1 MNKKPFYAI
10 ISALVIPYIITL
22 SWTGTIHGEELRHE
36 QQSEATGRRRILL
49 DRNQSGYYMDVEDY
63 LPGILAR
70 QMPADYEPEA
80 LRAQAIAART
90 YIYKQMGTLKA
101 EEPSKEIPE
110 SALDMDYLETAQMKA
125 MWGTAQFPAI
135 YEKLESAVRSTA
147 GMVMTSDGQYIDAMF
162 CRASAGRTRAGDYNH
177 PYLQPVD
184 CSSDVQADG
193 FLQLST
199 WTPEEFTQKIN
210 EIPSSDNTSRQI
222 SADQV
227 PSTIQIISRDDSGY
241 VTQVQLG
248 GYTYTGEEIQYGLG
262 LQSSC
267 FVLESYDGNIRATV
281 KGVGHGFGMSQ
292 AAANERAREGWK
304 AEDILS
310 YFYKNIDL
318 ISE

>member
-10 ISALVIPYIITL
+10 ISALVIPYIVTL
-22 SWTGTIHGEELRHE
+22 SWTGTIHGEELRHV

-90 YIYKQMGTLKA
+90 YIYKQMGPLTE

-125 MWGTAQFPAI
+125 MWGTDQFPAI
-135 YEKLESAVRSTA
+135 YEKLESAVKSTA
-147 GMVMTSDGQYIDAMF
+147 GMVMTYEGQYIDAMF
-162 CRASAGRTRAGDYNH
+162 CRASAGKTRAGDYNH

-184 CSSDVQADG
+184 CPSDVQADA
-193 FLQLST
+193 FLQLVN
-199 WTPEEFTQKIN
+199 WTPDEFARKIN
-210 EIPSSDNTSRQI
+210 EIPAADTTARQI
-222 SADQV
+222 SADQI

-241 VTQVQLG
+241 VTQVQIG
-248 GYTYTGEEIQYGLG
+248 GFTYTGEEIQYALG

-267 FVLESYDGNIRATV
+267 FVLEPYDENIRAIV

-292 AAANERAREGWK
+292 AAANERAGEGWK

-310 YFYKNIDL
+310 YFYKNIEL

>member
-63 LPGILAR
+63 LPGVLAR

-90 YIYKQMGTLKA
+90 YIYKQMGPLTP

-147 GMVMTSDGQYIDAMF
+147 GMVMTNDGQYIDAMF

-184 CSSDVQADG
+184 CASDVQADG

-199 WTPEEFTQKIN
+199 WTPEEFARKIN
-210 EIPSSDNTSRQI
+210 EIPSPDNNSRQI

-248 GYTYTGEEIQYGLG
+248 GYTYTGEEIQYALG

-267 FVLESYDGNIRATV
+267 FVMEPYDGNVRATV

-292 AAANERAREGWK
+292 AAANERAKEGWK

-310 YFYKNIDL
+310 YFYKNIEL